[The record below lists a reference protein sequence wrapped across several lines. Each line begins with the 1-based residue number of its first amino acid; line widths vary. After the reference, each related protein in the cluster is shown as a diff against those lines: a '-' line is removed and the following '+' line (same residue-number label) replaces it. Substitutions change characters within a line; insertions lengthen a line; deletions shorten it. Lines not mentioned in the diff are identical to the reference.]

1 MQRVLVFVS
10 DTNIWIDFDKVG
22 LLDELFSLPF
32 QFCTTDFVAEELM
45 QPDVRQLVRR
55 G

>member
-1 MQRVLVFVS
+1 LQATLVFVS

-32 QFCTTDFVAEELM
+32 QYCTTDFAAEELE
-45 QPDVRQLVRR
+45 PPVNW
-55 G
+55 